1 VIGSNSIQ
9 KDLNQTLSSSVRL
22 SSNRST
28 NDQQSADRV
37 FGSSS
42 SQLPITKRMRRN
54 NLESLSKDKK
64 HTCIIISFIKAMS
77 TILDKVAETILT
89 SLSISY
95 IELTV
100 IVS

>member
-1 VIGSNSIQ
+1 
-9 KDLNQTLSSSVRL
+9 
-22 SSNRST
+22 
-28 NDQQSADRV
+28 
-37 FGSSS
+37 
-42 SQLPITKRMRRN
+42 MRRN

-77 TILDKVAETILT
+77 TILDKVAETIVT